1 MMGRAPNMRQ
11 RPMAPMQDRQ
21 YLWPSGEPI
30 VASIAQKQA
39 GLVLIRPTNAIG
51 RKRVVA
57 ISPPISGLS
66 RGLRCCVGT

>member
-1 MMGRAPNMRQ
+1 MRQ
-11 RPMAPMQDRQ
+11 TPMAPMQDRL
-21 YLWPSGEPI
+21 YLWPPGEPI
-30 VASIAQKQA
+30 VTPIAQKRA
-39 GLVLIRPTNAIG
+39 GLVTLRPTNAIG